1 MFKLFNKDKNKNQ
14 DNDKL
19 SVKLAALLIHVA
31 RIDENYSSKE
41 KDIIKKTLIEL
52 GEEENIEK
60 VFNQA
65 EEVEKNSNQILD
77 FTREIKNKDEA
88 FKIIIV
94 EALWKIIFSD
104 GTSDMYESN
113 LMRRLTGL
121 LYLDNKIVGDIKN
134 KIKNEINP
142 NIKKNKISL
151 GSLSAELY
159 IE

>member
-134 KIKNEINP
+134 KV
-142 NIKKNKISL
+142 KNKINKWH
-151 GSLSAELY
+151 
-159 IE
+159 I

>member
-14 DNDKL
+14 DNEKL

-52 GEEENIEK
+52 GEEEKIGEI
-60 VFNQA
+60 FNQA
-65 EEVEKNSNQILD
+65 EELEKNSNQILE
-77 FTREIKNKDEA
+77 FTKEIKNKDEA
-88 FKIIIV
+88 FKVIIV

-104 GTSDMYESN
+104 GTSDIYESN

-134 KIKNEINP
+134 RI
-142 NIKKNKISL
+142 KNKINK
-151 GSLSAELY
+151 
-159 IE
+159 

>member
-134 KIKNEINP
+134 KV
-142 NIKKNKISL
+142 KNKINK
-151 GSLSAELY
+151 
-159 IE
+159 

>member
-134 KIKNEINP
+134 KIKNKI
-142 NIKKNKISL
+142 IK
-151 GSLSAELY
+151 
-159 IE
+159 